1 MKTITE
7 FLAADH
13 TACDNEFA
21 RAEEAALADKW
32 SEAEAAFNKF
42 RDDMAH
48 HFKMEEEIL
57 FPELKAAGGPAG
69 PVHVMLME
77 HAQIKELLKQ
87 MAEAVTQKNAKSYGG
102 LSETLLIVMQQHN
115 HKEENILYGMADDIL
130 AHEREALIGRLQ
142 AV

>member
-1 MKTITE
+1 MKTITD
-7 FLAADH
+7 FMAADH
-13 TACDNEFA
+13 SACDNEFA
-21 RAEEAALADKW
+21 RAEEAALAGNW
-32 SEAEAAFNKF
+32 SSAESAFNKF

-48 HFKMEEEIL
+48 HFKMEEEVL
-57 FPELKAAGGPAG
+57 FPELKSAGGPAG

-87 MAEAVTQKNAKSYGG
+87 MAEAVAQKNSQSYGG

-130 AHEREALIGRLQ
+130 APQREALLERMQ

>member
-1 MKTITE
+1 MST
-7 FLAADH
+7 DH

-21 RAEEAALADKW
+21 RAEEAALAGDW
-32 SEAEAAFNKF
+32 SKAEPAFNKF

-48 HFKMEEEIL
+48 HFKMEEEVL

-87 MAEAVTQKNAKSYGG
+87 MAEAVAQKNASSYGG

-130 AHEREALIGRLQ
+130 ADQREALFGRMQ

>member
-1 MKTITE
+1 MKTITD
-7 FLAADH
+7 FMAADH
-13 TACDNEFA
+13 AACDNEFA
-21 RAEEAALADKW
+21 RAEEAALAGDW
-32 SEAEAAFNKF
+32 SKADTAFNKF
-42 RDDMAH
+42 RDDMVH

-57 FPELKAAGGPAG
+57 FPALKSAGGPSG
-69 PVHVMLME
+69 PVHVMMME

-87 MAEAVTQKNAKSYGG
+87 MGEAVAQKNDHSYSG

-130 AHEREALIGRLQ
+130 ANDREALLNRMQ

>member
-1 MKTITE
+1 MKTITD
-7 FLAADH
+7 FMAADH
-13 TACDNEFA
+13 SACDDEFA
-21 RAEEAALADKW
+21 RAEEAALANNW
-32 SEAEAAFNKF
+32 SEAETVFNTF

-57 FPELKAAGGPAG
+57 FPTLKSAGGPAG

-87 MAEAVTQKNAKSYGG
+87 MAEAVAQKNAQSYGG

-115 HKEENILYGMADDIL
+115 HKEENILYGIADEIL
-130 AHEREALIGRLQ
+130 ANEREALLVRMQ